1 MRELLQTLHTVL
13 QNPSPEAK
21 GALIPASRAIA
32 QAVSDLVGFGE
43 VLKGEGWVDP
53 SDPAVIAEN
62 ELLGAANSIEAAAQ
76 KLMLLR
82 PRRDIQVGGS
92 LIFLKIFFR

>member
-1 MRELLQTLHTVL
+1 VRELLQTLHTVL
-13 QNPSPEAK
+13 QNPTQEAK
-21 GALIPASRAIA
+21 AVLIPASRAIA

-53 SDPAVIAEN
+53 SDPSVIAEN
-62 ELLGAANSIEAAAQ
+62 ELLGAASSIEAAAQ

-82 PRRDIQVGGS
+82 PRRDVQV
-92 LIFLKIFFR
+92 L